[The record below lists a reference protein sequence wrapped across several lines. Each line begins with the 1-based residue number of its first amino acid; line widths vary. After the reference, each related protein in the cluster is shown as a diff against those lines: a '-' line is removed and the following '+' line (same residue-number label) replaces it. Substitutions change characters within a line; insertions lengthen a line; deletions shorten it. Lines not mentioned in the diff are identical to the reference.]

1 MEHTY
6 YYYYSNYDID
16 KYYIIISRT
25 LYIFYNG
32 LNKQKRSE
40 AKNITKI
47 MMILLNWSDQN

>member
-1 MEHTY
+1 MEHTYYY

-16 KYYIIISRT
+16 KYIIISRT

-40 AKNITKI
+40 AKNITK
-47 MMILLNWSDQN
+47 MILLNWSDQN